1 MVLLWR
7 IMSCNSHNLTFP
19 PCVCSGLLF
28 RYVYTRLKARVESS
42 GENFNNNERYVVIM
56 VFQMPG
62 QRKKFPPEFW
72 LEYFKYESQRGRL
85 WEKQGKKLSKPRD
98 KWNKIAYENEI
109 WTAPS
114 AELFCFSFLCQ
125 SERKNGNVMMAS
137 FASFTPKKS
146 SQSNKME
153 SWNFFTKLF
162 WGKQLF
168 YVLSVP
174 E

>member
-1 MVLLWR
+1 
-7 IMSCNSHNLTFP
+7 MSCNSHNLTFP
-19 PCVCSGLLF
+19 PFSGLLF

-72 LEYFKYESQRGRL
+72 LEYLKCESQRGRL
-85 WEKQGKKLSKPRD
+85 WEKQGKSYQ
-98 KWNKIAYENEI
+98 NQETNETKIAYENEI

-125 SERKNGNVMMAS
+125 SERKNGKVMMAS
-137 FASFTPKKS
+137 FASFTQKNPLKAIKWRAETF
-146 SQSNKME
+146 SQ
-153 SWNFFTKLF
+153 NFFEANSFFMFSLF
-162 WGKQLF
+162 RNSF
-168 YVLSVP
+168 CM
-174 E
+174 